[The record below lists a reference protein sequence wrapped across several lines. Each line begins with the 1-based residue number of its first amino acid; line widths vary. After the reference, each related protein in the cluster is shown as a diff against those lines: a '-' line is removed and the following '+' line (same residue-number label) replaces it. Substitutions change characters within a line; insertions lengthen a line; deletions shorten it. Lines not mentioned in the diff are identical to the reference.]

1 MHLYIKYFVI
11 NLLLIL
17 LIGCNAKQPET
28 KDVADLKPELKAA
41 EKTEKKPSMKTI
53 LCFGNSLTAGY
64 GLDDESTAW
73 PSLLQERLDSLDI
86 SYEVVNAGLSGETT
100 SGGLN
105 RIEWVLSQPV
115 DLFFLELGAND
126 MLRGLDV
133 SATKEN
139 LTRLLDKVKAKYPDI
154 PIVIAGMLS
163 PPNMGPAYEA
173 SFNKI
178 FPDLA
183 SKYNATLIPFF
194 LNGVA
199 GDASLNLPDGKHP
212 NVAGQ
217 KIVLETVW
225 DKLENLL

>member
-1 MHLYIKYFVI
+1 
-11 NLLLIL
+11 
-17 LIGCNAKQPET
+17 
-28 KDVADLKPELKAA
+28 
-41 EKTEKKPSMKTI
+41 
-53 LCFGNSLTAGY
+53 
-64 GLDDESTAW
+64 
-73 PSLLQERLDSLDI
+73 
-86 SYEVVNAGLSGETT
+86 
-100 SGGLN
+100 
-105 RIEWVLSQPV
+105 
-115 DLFFLELGAND
+115 